1 MNNVALD
8 AHKRYSLGSIENG
21 EGRILTEQTV
31 PHRRGEIRNFLT
43 GLEPGTPVAVETIGS
58 WYWIVD
64 EIEEA
69 GMTPRLVNAGLA
81 KKRMGLTNKS
91 DRLDV
96 RGLNML
102 QRTGTLP
109 EVWVP
114 PKELRDL
121 RELTRTRMYL
131 VYCRT
136 GLKNRVHADLA
147 KYCLHMEASDVFAPG
162 AREELLALFEAL
174 PPQTRFAASE
184 QLDYIDHLGEEVAY
198 FERRIAE
205 VFEGSA
211 EVELI
216 DTLPGVGRLLAV
228 VMWLEVGDVERFP
241 SAGKLASYAGTTPRL
256 WQSGARRRHGPTRP
270 DVNRYLKWAYVEAA
284 STVSRN
290 RRHWPERHVVRLYE
304 RLRRRR
310 GHGKA
315 VVAVARHMAEATWCM
330 LKKGEAYREPV
341 STRVARARKTPE
353 RATLVP

>member
-1 MNNVALD
+1 
-8 AHKRYSLGSIENG
+8 
-21 EGRILTEQTV
+21 
-31 PHRRGEIRNFLT
+31 
-43 GLEPGTPVAVETIGS
+43 
-58 WYWIVD
+58 VD

-109 EVWVP
+109 EVWIP

-121 RELTRTRMYL
+121 RELTRTRMWL
-131 VYCRT
+131 VHCRT

-147 KYCLHMEASDVFAPG
+147 KYCLHMGASDVFAPG
-162 AREELLALFEAL
+162 ARDELLALLKAL
-174 PPQTRFAASE
+174 PPQTRFAAGE

-198 FERRIAE
+198 FEQRIAE
-205 VFEGSA
+205 VCQGSA

-228 VMWLEVGDVERFP
+228 IIWLEVGDVNRSA

-256 WQSGARRRHGPTRP
+256 WQSGSRCRNGPTRP

-284 STVSRN
+284 STVSPN
-290 RRHWPERHVVRLYE
+290 RRHWPERHLVRVYPEVGPTRRSGRPGE
-304 RLRRRR
+304 RLRKRR

-315 VVAVARHMAEATWCM
+315 VVAVARRLGEATWWM

-341 STRVARARKTPE
+341 SARVARARRTPE
-353 RATLVP
+353 RKTLVP